1 DVIVVATVLLTGTCN
16 SLISRF
22 PSACWSFHIH
32 CLPTICT
39 SIALVGLRSMRKYAS
54 AFQAKSTSERK
65 IGPIVQPLSIQSE
78 PDFGFDR
85 SAEDPRRYF
94 TEKKMIGRKMTT
106 AKKTEI
112 AVRAKKSVSTS
123 CDVVEACGGKIRN

>member
-1 DVIVVATVLLTGTCN
+1 MWYSPVRVALNHSPVYLPGITSCFTRNAGTKKLWITSCEVMVSATVRLTGTCN

-22 PSACWSFHIH
+22 PSACWIFHIH
-32 CLPTICT
+32 CLPTTCT
-39 SIALVGLRSMRKYAS
+39 SIALDGLRSMRKYAS

-94 TEKKMIGRKMTT
+94 
-106 AKKTEI
+106 
-112 AVRAKKSVSTS
+112 
-123 CDVVEACGGKIRN
+123 